1 MTDIGNRCVHCGED
15 TSFGSGRFVN
25 RIPADADYEATDSEG
40 NIIFADGEYRDGYAC
55 PDCMCMDCDRC
66 DKPIPLDEDMCPH
79 DVYDWETDDR
89 AEHNFSDGSYRVHLE
104 CLTKKEK
111 TVWKRNR
118 ELGVV

>member
-40 NIIFADGEYRDGYAC
+40 KIIFADGEYRDGYAC
-55 PDCMCMDCDRC
+55 PDCSGFDCDRC
-66 DKPIPLDEDMCPH
+66 DEMIYIDEDLTPNC
-79 DVYDWETDDR
+79 VYDCDTDDR
-89 AEHNFSDGSYRVHLE
+89 ANHDFSDGAFRVHE
-104 CLTKKEK
+104 KCLTKEEK
-111 TVWKRNR
+111 AVYKRNR